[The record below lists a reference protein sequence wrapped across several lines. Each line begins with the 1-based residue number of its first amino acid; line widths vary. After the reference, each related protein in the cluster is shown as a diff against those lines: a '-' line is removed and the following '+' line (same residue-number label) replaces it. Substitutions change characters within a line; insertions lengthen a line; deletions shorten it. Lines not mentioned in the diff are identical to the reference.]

1 MLEVVVAVAA
11 RRRQIWAQIP
21 AAPLPGFISL
31 NLSFPICELWL
42 NMAPLRGGLF

>member
-31 NLSFPICELWL
+31 NLSFPICEV
-42 NMAPLRGGLF
+42 RITI